1 MGPFHGQLAA
11 PRPAGHTGRI
21 FPWGS
26 DDSRMFSLKSVAT
39 VGGLTLASR
48 ALGFLREVLMAQF
61 FGTGPIAE
69 AFVVAMRLPNLFRQL
84 FAEGAFNSAFV
95 PMFAGEL
102 ETPGPRGGKIGA
114 QRFAESVLATLL
126 LVLAVMT
133 ILAELA
139 MPWLI
144 RVFAPGFHEFPE
156 KFAAAVLFTQITFPY
171 LLFMS
176 LGALQGGV
184 LNALGRFADAAA
196 APILLNVVMIIALYT
211 LVPGTFDAAGGV
223 TAKSGEV
230 LSIAVAVAGMLQF
243 LWLAVT
249 CQRTGMH
256 LRLPWPNLSPAVKR
270 VMLRMVPGLVGGGV
284 NQINLTVATILAT
297 LQPQAVTYLY
307 YSDRLYQLPLA
318 LIGSAIGVV
327 LLPSLTRA
335 LRGDRPEEAMR
346 IFNRA
351 IEMGFFLSLPAAVAL
366 TVAAAPIISVLYERG
381 AFTHADSIAV
391 SYALTAIALGL
402 PAYVLNKSLSAGFL
416 SREDTMTPV
425 PIRGHRGLRRHRR
438 QPLAF
443 PLHPL
448 HRDRARH
455 GGRRLGE
462 LRAAL
467 LHAAQARLS
476 GARPAPVPHAASAG
490 SVRRRAGHRALVRDQ
505 AVAGLSCG
513 WRSHAHDGTGGAGR
527 RWHGG
532 LPGHGDRDRRHP
544 ASGADA
550 LRQTLKQARGRRRIS
565 PSHLVKPPPVVRG

>member
-1 MGPFHGQLAA
+1 
-11 PRPAGHTGRI
+11 
-21 FPWGS
+21 
-26 DDSRMFSLKSVAT
+26 MFSLRSVAT

-102 ETPGPRGGKIGA
+102 ETPGPSGGRIGA

-126 LVLAVMT
+126 LVLAALTV
-133 ILAELA
+133 IAELC

-144 RVFAPGFHEFPE
+144 RVFAPGFHEYPD
-156 KFAAAVLFTQITFPY
+156 KFWAAVLFTQITFPY

-196 APILLNVVMIIALYT
+196 APILLNLVLIVVLYT
-211 LVPGTFDAAGGV
+211 MVPSTFDASGGV

-230 LSIAVAVAGMLQF
+230 LSIAVTVAGMLQF
-243 LWLAVT
+243 LWLAVA

-335 LRGDRPEEAMR
+335 LRGQRPDEAMR

-381 AFTHADSIAV
+381 AFTHGDSIAV

-402 PAYVLNKSLSAGFL
+402 PAYILNKSLSAGFL
-416 SREDTMTPV
+416 AREDTMTPFRFAV
-425 PIRGHRGLRRHRR
+425 IGVGADIAISLSLFPFIHYIGIALGTAGAAWVNCGLLYFTLRKRGYLV
-438 QPLAF
+438 L
-443 PLHPL
+443 
-448 HRDRARH
+448 D
-455 GGRRLGE
+455 RRLFRTLPRLALAAAVLGIALWWGIKPLQPFLAGGE
-462 LRAAL
+462 LTRMLAL
-467 LHAAQARLS
+467 AVLVGGGMALYLVMVIAT
-476 GARPAPVPHAASAG
+476 GAIPRQELLRF
-490 SVRRRAGHRALVRDQ
+490 VRR
-505 AVAGLSCG
+505 
-513 WRSHAHDGTGGAGR
+513 
-527 RWHGG
+527 
-532 LPGHGDRDRRHP
+532 
-544 ASGADA
+544 
-550 LRQTLKQARGRRRIS
+550 
-565 PSHLVKPPPVVRG
+565 

>member
-1 MGPFHGQLAA
+1 
-11 PRPAGHTGRI
+11 
-21 FPWGS
+21 
-26 DDSRMFSLKSVAT
+26 MFSLKSVAT

-48 ALGFLREVLMAQF
+48 ALGFLREVLMAQY
-61 FGTGPIAE
+61 FGTGLIAE

-102 ETPGPRGGKIGA
+102 ETKGKLGA
-114 QRFAESVLATLL
+114 RRFAESVLSTLL
-126 LVLAVMT
+126 IVLVALT
-133 ILAELA
+133 IAAELT

-144 RVFAPGFHEFPE
+144 RLFAPGFHAYPE

-196 APILLNVVMIIALYT
+196 APILLNVVLIVVLYT
-211 LVPGTFDAAGGV
+211 LVPPTFDAAGGV

-230 LSIAVAVAGMLQF
+230 LSIAVAGAGMLQF

-256 LRLPWPNLSPAVKR
+256 LHLPWPNLSPAVKR
-270 VMLRMVPGLVGGGV
+270 VMVRMVPGLIGGGV

-335 LRGDRPEEAMR
+335 LRGQRPDEAMR

-381 AFTHADSIAV
+381 AFSHQDSIAV
-391 SYALTAIALGL
+391 SHALSAIALGL
-402 PAYVLNKSLSAGFL
+402 PAYILNKSLSAGFL
-416 SREDTMTPV
+416 AREDTMTPFRFAV
-425 PIRGHRGLRRHRR
+425 IGVCADIAISLSLFPFIHYVGIALGTAAAAWVNCALLYFTLRKRGYLVLDPRLFRTLPRLALAAAALGVALWFGIKPLQAFLVEGEVVRMLALAVLVGGGMALYLVMVIATGAIPRQELLRFLRR
-438 QPLAF
+438 
-443 PLHPL
+443 
-448 HRDRARH
+448 
-455 GGRRLGE
+455 
-462 LRAAL
+462 
-467 LHAAQARLS
+467 
-476 GARPAPVPHAASAG
+476 
-490 SVRRRAGHRALVRDQ
+490 
-505 AVAGLSCG
+505 
-513 WRSHAHDGTGGAGR
+513 
-527 RWHGG
+527 
-532 LPGHGDRDRRHP
+532 
-544 ASGADA
+544 
-550 LRQTLKQARGRRRIS
+550 
-565 PSHLVKPPPVVRG
+565 